1 MIRSLH
7 IENYVLID
15 SLDIN
20 LPEGLGIITGQTGAG
35 KSILLGA
42 LSLLMGAKGDA
53 SQISEGAQ
61 NCIVEGE
68 FFAPEQL
75 RSVLEEAEVEWD
87 GGNLLIRRVLNVS
100 GRSRSFINDSPVSV
114 QLLQEIASSLVDIH
128 SQHQSLQLA
137 DKRFQMNVLDHYA
150 GCAEDVAACRTAWLR
165 IRDISRDLE
174 EVCSRLSGLQAERE
188 YNEAQFRQLEAAR
201 LRDGELEELEA
212 EQKQLANAEAI
223 KEAFSA
229 AKAVLE
235 PEEGMSVES
244 AIRESERQLARL
256 SQLVPGTSE
265 LSERLRSSRIEL
277 EDIVAEITGMDSRIS
292 LSQERLE
299 QVEDRMGELY
309 GLMQKHGCRTVAE
322 LISVREKYSAALFDS
337 FSLEEKRE
345 KLEKDLAAARKE
357 HSSLCEKIHAA
368 RAKAAPGL
376 ASGIQ
381 ESLRY
386 LELDRAVFT
395 VGLSAAEASASGA
408 DAVEF
413 AFSAT
418 GGTPAD
424 VAKCASGGEISRIML
439 SLKALMARYTG
450 MPTMVFD
457 EIDTGVSGS
466 AADKMGQM
474 ICRMGENMQVLAITH
489 LPQVAAKG
497 SAHFVVEKSA
507 SGDASVSSV
516 RRLSEEERV
525 QEIARLLSGE
535 QITPEAVANARILL
549 GTHLS

>member
-1 MIRSLH
+1 MLRSLH

-15 SLDIN
+15 SLDIS

-53 SQISEGAQ
+53 ALISAGAQ

-68 FFAPEQL
+68 FTAPEDI
-75 RSVLEEAEVEWD
+75 RPAIEDAEVEWD
-87 GGNLLIRRVLNVS
+87 GGNLLIRRVLNAS

-114 QLLQEIASSLVDIH
+114 QLLQEISAQLVDVH

-137 DKRFQMNVLDHYA
+137 DRRFQMNVLDHYA
-150 GCAEDVAACRTAWLR
+150 GCAADVEECRMRW
-165 IRDISRDLE
+165 
-174 EVCSRLSGLQAERE
+174 
-188 YNEAQFRQLEAAR
+188 NEAQTVSREIDALREKLSRLQADRDYNAAR
-201 LRDGELEELEA
+201 FKQLDDAHLRDGELEELDA
-212 EQKQLANAEAI
+212 EQKQLANAESI
-223 KEAFSA
+223 KESFAAASA
-229 AKAVLE
+229 LLE

-244 AIRESERQLARL
+244 ALKEAERLLGKL
-256 SQLVPGTSE
+256 SGLVPGCSD
-265 LSERLRSSRIEL
+265 LAERLHSSRIEIA
-277 EDIVAEITGMDSRIS
+277 DIAETVADLDSRVN

-299 QVEDRMGELY
+299 QVEERMGLIY
-309 GLMQKHGCRTVAE
+309 DLMRKHGCASVAE
-322 LISVREKYSAALFDS
+322 LIAARERYSEALFDS
-337 FSLEEKRE
+337 DALEGRLAE
-345 KLEKDLAAARKE
+345 LEKKKGAVSKAHLA
-357 HSSLCEKIHAA
+357 LCEKIHAA
-368 RAKAAPGL
+368 RVKAAPGL
-376 ASGIQ
+376 AAGIQ

-386 LELDRAVFT
+386 LELDRAVFA
-395 VGLSAAEASASGA
+395 VDVLAAEPSASGSDSVA
-408 DAVEF
+408 F
-413 AFSAT
+413 RFSAT
-418 GGTPAD
+418 GTAPVD

-450 MPTMVFD
+450 MPTMIFD

-497 SAHFVVEKSA
+497 SAHFVVEKS
-507 SGDASVSSV
+507 GDVSTM
-516 RRLSEEERV
+516 RLLTADERV

-535 QITPEAVANARILL
+535 RITPEAVANAKSLL
-549 GTHLS
+549 G

>member
-1 MIRSLH
+1 MLRSLH

-15 SLDIN
+15 SLDID

-53 SQISEGAQ
+53 SLLSAGAQ

-68 FFAPEQL
+68 FSAPEL
-75 RSVLEEAEVEWD
+75 IRPVLEEAEVEWEA
-87 GGNLLIRRVLNVS
+87 GNLVIRRVLNSS
-100 GRSRSFINDSPVSV
+100 GRSRSFINDSPVSLQV
-114 QLLQEIASSLVDIH
+114 LQEIAPSLVDIH

-137 DKRFQMNVLDHYA
+137 DKRFQMSVLDHFA
-150 GCAEDVAACRTAWLR
+150 GCMKEVEACRRLWSDIQGRTKELDL
-165 IRDISRDLE
+165 IRERL
-174 EVCSRLSGLQAERE
+174 SRLQADRE
-188 YNEAQFRQLEAAR
+188 YNAARFKQLDAAR
-201 LRDGELEELEA
+201 LREGELEELDV

-223 KEAFSA
+223 KESFA
-229 AKAVLE
+229 AVSSLLE

-244 AIRESERQLARL
+244 ALKEAERLLGKL
-256 SQLVPGTSE
+256 SLLVPGTAE
-265 LSERLRSSRIEL
+265 LAERLRSSRIEIS
-277 EDIVAEITGMDSRIS
+277 DIAETVTELDSRVK

-299 QVEDRMGELY
+299 QVEDRMSLLY
-309 GLMQKHGCRTVAE
+309 GLMQKHGCASVAE
-322 LISVREKYSAALFDS
+322 LIAARERYSEALFDS
-337 FSLEEKRE
+337 TALEEKAAT
-345 KLEKDLAAARKE
+345 LERTLTETRKAHLAI
-357 HSSLCEKIHAA
+357 CGKIHSA
-368 RAKAAPGL
+368 RQKAAPEL

-381 ESLRY
+381 ESLRF
-386 LELDRAVFT
+386 LELDRAVFA
-395 VGLSAAEASASGA
+395 VELSDAEPSANGS
-408 DAVEF
+408 DAVTF
-413 AFSAT
+413 KFSAT
-418 GGTPAD
+418 SSAPLD

-497 SAHFVVEKSA
+497 KAHFVVEKNT
-507 SGDASVSSV
+507 SGSDAVSTM
-516 RRLSEEERV
+516 RRLSDEERIN
-525 QEIARLLSGE
+525 EIARLLSGE
-535 QITPEAVANARILL
+535 RITPEAIANAKALL
-549 GTHLS
+549 L

>member
-1 MIRSLH
+1 MLRSLH

-15 SLDIN
+15 SLDIS

-53 SQISEGAQ
+53 ALISAGAQ

-68 FFAPEQL
+68 FTAPEDIRL
-75 RSVLEEAEVEWD
+75 AIEDAEVEWD
-87 GGNLLIRRVLNVS
+87 GGNLLIRRVLNAS

-114 QLLQEIASSLVDIH
+114 QLLQEISAQLVDVH

-137 DKRFQMNVLDHYA
+137 DRRFQMNVLDHYA
-150 GCAEDVAACRTAWLR
+150 GCAADVEECRMRW
-165 IRDISRDLE
+165 
-174 EVCSRLSGLQAERE
+174 
-188 YNEAQFRQLEAAR
+188 NEAQTVSREIDALREKLSRLQADRDYNAAR
-201 LRDGELEELEA
+201 FKQLDDAHLRDGELEDLDA
-212 EQKQLANAEAI
+212 EQKQLANAESI
-223 KEAFSA
+223 KESFVATSA
-229 AKAVLE
+229 LLE

-244 AIRESERQLARL
+244 ALKEAERLLGKL
-256 SQLVPGTSE
+256 SGLVPGCSD
-265 LSERLRSSRIEL
+265 LAERLHSSRIEIA
-277 EDIVAEITGMDSRIS
+277 DIAETVADLDSRVN

-299 QVEDRMGELY
+299 QVEERMGLIY
-309 GLMQKHGCRTVAE
+309 DLMRKHGCASVAE
-322 LISVREKYSAALFDS
+322 LIAARERYSEALFDS
-337 FSLEEKRE
+337 DALEGRLAE
-345 KLEKDLAAARKE
+345 LEKKKGAVSKAHLA
-357 HSSLCEKIHAA
+357 LCEEIHAA
-368 RAKAAPGL
+368 RVKAAPGL
-376 ASGIQ
+376 AAGIQ

-386 LELDRAVFT
+386 LELDRAVFA
-395 VGLSAAEASASGA
+395 VDVVAAEPSASGCDSVA
-408 DAVEF
+408 F
-413 AFSAT
+413 RFSAT
-418 GGTPAD
+418 GTAPVD

-450 MPTMVFD
+450 MPTMIFD

-497 SAHFVVEKSA
+497 SAHFVVEKS
-507 SGDASVSSV
+507 GDVSTM
-516 RRLSEEERV
+516 RLLTADERV

-535 QITPEAVANARILL
+535 RITPEAVANAKSLL
-549 GTHLS
+549 G